1 MGTIVRVKQ
10 LKEGENQGKVF
21 ICKMVEHKEE
31 GWEDVIKNEVSVLM
45 MNEGDSLIK
54 CHDSF
59 LW

>member
-1 MGTIVRVKQ
+1 M
-10 LKEGENQGKVF
+10 L

-54 CHDSF
+54 CHDSYT
-59 LW
+59 W